1 MKHKFLFSVFII
13 FFILVF
19 VALGSW
25 QIVRLNWKNNL
36 ILEIENSLKN
46 PPVELTNSNV
56 ENYLKIK
63 TSGSIDLEKQ
73 IYLYNLNDTGTP
85 GFEVINPIL
94 INDTNYLINR
104 GWIPFEKK
112 NSQEIN
118 VFDENDIIGTLKLQG
133 RKNIFKPDNNLEENY
148 WFSLNRE
155 DILKFTGKEFSKY
168 IGNKYSVAV
177 SNGSVALEIALKAL
191 NLNKN
196 DQVIVTPR
204 SFIISA
210 SCVINCGLKPVFAD
224 VDHNGNLS
232 MEGIKKVY
240 SNKIK
245 AIIVVHLN
253 GMPCELDPIIKFSKK
268 FKLKIIEDCS
278 QAHGAEY
285 NKRSV
290 GSFGDISTWSFCQD
304 KIITTGGEGGMISTN
319 DKKLWEKCW
328 SHKDHG
334 KDYYSVFY
342 KKHKLGFKWLH
353 ENYGTNHRMTEF
365 QAAIGRYQ
373 LKYLDTQIPY

>member
-133 RKNIFKPDNNLEENY
+133 RKNIFKPDNDFEENY

-168 IGNKYSVAV
+168 I
-177 SNGSVALEIALKAL
+177 I
-191 NLNKN
+191 
-196 DQVIVTPR
+196 
-204 SFIISA
+204 
-210 SCVINCGLKPVFAD
+210 
-224 VDHNGNLS
+224 
-232 MEGIKKVY
+232 
-240 SNKIK
+240 
-245 AIIVVHLN
+245 
-253 GMPCELDPIIKFSKK
+253 
-268 FKLKIIEDCS
+268 
-278 QAHGAEY
+278 
-285 NKRSV
+285 
-290 GSFGDISTWSFCQD
+290 
-304 KIITTGGEGGMISTN
+304 
-319 DKKLWEKCW
+319 
-328 SHKDHG
+328 
-334 KDYYSVFY
+334 
-342 KKHKLGFKWLH
+342 
-353 ENYGTNHRMTEF
+353 
-365 QAAIGRYQ
+365 
-373 LKYLDTQIPY
+373 YLDGNYQFPKPKKITANISNNHKKYAITWFSLAISILLLYLYFRKKNY

>member
-1 MKHKFLFSVFII
+1 MKHKFLFSAFII

-46 PPVELTNSNV
+46 PPVELTNSNL

-133 RKNIFKPDNNLEENY
+133 RKNIFKPDNDLEENY

-168 IGNKYSVAV
+168 IIY
-177 SNGSVALEIALKAL
+177 L
-191 NLNKN
+191 
-196 DQVIVTPR
+196 
-204 SFIISA
+204 
-210 SCVINCGLKPVFAD
+210 
-224 VDHNGNLS
+224 NGNYQVPKP
-232 MEGIKKVY
+232 KKITANI
-240 SNKIK
+240 SNNHQKYALTWFSL
-245 AIIVVHLN
+245 AISIL
-253 GMPCELDPIIKFSKK
+253 LLYLYFRKK
-268 FKLKIIEDCS
+268 
-278 QAHGAEY
+278 
-285 NKRSV
+285 
-290 GSFGDISTWSFCQD
+290 
-304 KIITTGGEGGMISTN
+304 
-319 DKKLWEKCW
+319 
-328 SHKDHG
+328 
-334 KDYYSVFY
+334 
-342 KKHKLGFKWLH
+342 
-353 ENYGTNHRMTEF
+353 NY
-365 QAAIGRYQ
+365 
-373 LKYLDTQIPY
+373 

>member
-1 MKHKFLFSVFII
+1 MKHKFLFSVFTI

-63 TSGSIDLEKQ
+63 TSGSIDFKKQ

-94 INDTNYLINR
+94 INNTNYLINR

-133 RKNIFKPDNNLEENY
+133 RKNIFKPDNDLEENY

-155 DILKFTGKEFSKY
+155 DILKFTGKNFSKY
-168 IGNKYSVAV
+168 I
-177 SNGSVALEIALKAL
+177 I
-191 NLNKN
+191 
-196 DQVIVTPR
+196 
-204 SFIISA
+204 
-210 SCVINCGLKPVFAD
+210 
-224 VDHNGNLS
+224 
-232 MEGIKKVY
+232 
-240 SNKIK
+240 
-245 AIIVVHLN
+245 
-253 GMPCELDPIIKFSKK
+253 
-268 FKLKIIEDCS
+268 
-278 QAHGAEY
+278 
-285 NKRSV
+285 
-290 GSFGDISTWSFCQD
+290 
-304 KIITTGGEGGMISTN
+304 
-319 DKKLWEKCW
+319 
-328 SHKDHG
+328 
-334 KDYYSVFY
+334 
-342 KKHKLGFKWLH
+342 
-353 ENYGTNHRMTEF
+353 
-365 QAAIGRYQ
+365 
-373 LKYLDTQIPY
+373 YLDGDYQFP

>member
-46 PPVELTNSNV
+46 PPVELTNSNA

-168 IGNKYSVAV
+168 IIY
-177 SNGSVALEIALKAL
+177 L
-191 NLNKN
+191 
-196 DQVIVTPR
+196 
-204 SFIISA
+204 
-210 SCVINCGLKPVFAD
+210 
-224 VDHNGNLS
+224 NGNYQVPKP
-232 MEGIKKVY
+232 KKITANI
-240 SNKIK
+240 SNNHKK
-245 AIIVVHLN
+245 YAITW
-253 GMPCELDPIIKFSKK
+253 FSLAISILLLYLYFRKK
-268 FKLKIIEDCS
+268 
-278 QAHGAEY
+278 
-285 NKRSV
+285 
-290 GSFGDISTWSFCQD
+290 
-304 KIITTGGEGGMISTN
+304 
-319 DKKLWEKCW
+319 
-328 SHKDHG
+328 
-334 KDYYSVFY
+334 
-342 KKHKLGFKWLH
+342 
-353 ENYGTNHRMTEF
+353 NY
-365 QAAIGRYQ
+365 
-373 LKYLDTQIPY
+373 

>member
-46 PPVELTNSNV
+46 PPVELTKSNV
-56 ENYLKIK
+56 KNYLKIK

-112 NSQEIN
+112 NSQELN

-133 RKNIFKPDNNLEENY
+133 RKNIFKPDNDLEENY

-155 DILKFTGKEFSKY
+155 DIFKFTRKEFSKY
-168 IGNKYSVAV
+168 IIY
-177 SNGSVALEIALKAL
+177 L
-191 NLNKN
+191 
-196 DQVIVTPR
+196 
-204 SFIISA
+204 
-210 SCVINCGLKPVFAD
+210 
-224 VDHNGNLS
+224 NGNYQVPKP
-232 MEGIKKVY
+232 KKITANI
-240 SNKIK
+240 SNNHQKYALTWFSL
-245 AIIVVHLN
+245 AISIL
-253 GMPCELDPIIKFSKK
+253 LLYLYFRKK
-268 FKLKIIEDCS
+268 
-278 QAHGAEY
+278 
-285 NKRSV
+285 
-290 GSFGDISTWSFCQD
+290 
-304 KIITTGGEGGMISTN
+304 
-319 DKKLWEKCW
+319 
-328 SHKDHG
+328 
-334 KDYYSVFY
+334 
-342 KKHKLGFKWLH
+342 
-353 ENYGTNHRMTEF
+353 NY
-365 QAAIGRYQ
+365 
-373 LKYLDTQIPY
+373 

>member
-1 MKHKFLFSVFII
+1 MKHKFLFSVFTI

-118 VFDENDIIGTLKLQG
+118 IFDENDIIGTLKLQG
-133 RKNIFKPDNNLEENY
+133 RKNIFKPDNDLEENY

-168 IGNKYSVAV
+168 IIY
-177 SNGSVALEIALKAL
+177 L
-191 NLNKN
+191 
-196 DQVIVTPR
+196 
-204 SFIISA
+204 
-210 SCVINCGLKPVFAD
+210 
-224 VDHNGNLS
+224 NGNYQVPKP
-232 MEGIKKVY
+232 KKITANI
-240 SNKIK
+240 SNNHQKYALTWFSL
-245 AIIVVHLN
+245 AISIL
-253 GMPCELDPIIKFSKK
+253 LLYLYFRKK
-268 FKLKIIEDCS
+268 
-278 QAHGAEY
+278 
-285 NKRSV
+285 
-290 GSFGDISTWSFCQD
+290 
-304 KIITTGGEGGMISTN
+304 
-319 DKKLWEKCW
+319 
-328 SHKDHG
+328 
-334 KDYYSVFY
+334 
-342 KKHKLGFKWLH
+342 
-353 ENYGTNHRMTEF
+353 NY
-365 QAAIGRYQ
+365 
-373 LKYLDTQIPY
+373 

>member
-1 MKHKFLFSVFII
+1 MKHKFLFSVFVI

-118 VFDENDIIGTLKLQG
+118 VFDENDIIGTLRLQG
-133 RKNIFKPDNNLEENY
+133 RKNIFKPDNDLEENY

-168 IGNKYSVAV
+168 IIY
-177 SNGSVALEIALKAL
+177 L
-191 NLNKN
+191 
-196 DQVIVTPR
+196 
-204 SFIISA
+204 
-210 SCVINCGLKPVFAD
+210 
-224 VDHNGNLS
+224 NGNYQVPKP
-232 MEGIKKVY
+232 KKITANI
-240 SNKIK
+240 SNNHQKYALTWFSL
-245 AIIVVHLN
+245 AISIL
-253 GMPCELDPIIKFSKK
+253 LLYLYFRKK
-268 FKLKIIEDCS
+268 
-278 QAHGAEY
+278 
-285 NKRSV
+285 
-290 GSFGDISTWSFCQD
+290 
-304 KIITTGGEGGMISTN
+304 
-319 DKKLWEKCW
+319 
-328 SHKDHG
+328 
-334 KDYYSVFY
+334 
-342 KKHKLGFKWLH
+342 
-353 ENYGTNHRMTEF
+353 NY
-365 QAAIGRYQ
+365 
-373 LKYLDTQIPY
+373 